1 MYSSIHGL
9 QILLKVNIYQANGSR
24 ANELKVQY
32 EMVTKH
38 YGTEQ
43 VPRCET
49 ALAWHCVILDQSA
62 PVTCKY
68 RLKLYNHAIP
78 MLSLILEWQFI
89 KWSHQEY
96 RYWIFVGINIMFN
109 ESADV
114 WLHTPIRSFYT
125 RHAKIIIRI
134 IYYPMD
140 QKSKTHSLLFFSFPF
155 WTRILTCICHC
166 LSHRSRQTNWLHI
179 ILSPVSDV

>member
-1 MYSSIHGL
+1 
-9 QILLKVNIYQANGSR
+9 
-24 ANELKVQY
+24 
-32 EMVTKH
+32 
-38 YGTEQ
+38 
-43 VPRCET
+43 
-49 ALAWHCVILDQSA
+49 
-62 PVTCKY
+62 
-68 RLKLYNHAIP
+68 

-166 LSHRSRQTNWLHI
+166 LSHRSRLASQCSLHNEWCI
-179 ILSPVSDV
+179 NLAKKPEHYSCRRTAHIPPLPLYLLLDSFFLSFSLVVLG